1 MDKKII
7 TISVLIAV
15 LFVSTIGIAVYY
27 TGIVNDK
34 NTQITSMN
42 TQIASLNTQITSLNS
57 QINSLNSK
65 ITQLTNPNVVLSG
78 SIQEYNASE
87 ITFTST
93 TSSIQ
98 TSTAVY
104 NNQYSVSLLNGQSY
118 SVTVTYLEYSDG
130 LFGLGAGYTSTTNS
144 YSIYIPSGVKTF
156 TANF

>member
-57 QINSLNSK
+57 QINSLNSENNA
-65 ITQLTNPNVVLSG
+65 TNKSKCG
-78 SIQEYNASE
+78 IIRFYSRIQCFRNNFYQYN
-87 ITFTST
+87 FF
-93 TSSIQ
+93 
-98 TSTAVY
+98 
-104 NNQYSVSLLNGQSY
+104 YSNKYCCL
-118 SVTVTYLEYSDG
+118 
-130 LFGLGAGYTSTTNS
+130 
-144 YSIYIPSGVKTF
+144 
-156 TANF
+156 